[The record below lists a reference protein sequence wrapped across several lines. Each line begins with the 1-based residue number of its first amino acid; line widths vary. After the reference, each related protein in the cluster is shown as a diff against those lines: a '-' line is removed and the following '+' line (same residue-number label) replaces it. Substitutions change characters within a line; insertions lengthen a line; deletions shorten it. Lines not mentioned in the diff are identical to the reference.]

1 LKFKFLGWKFRPVK
15 IIWIEGPVGPIFF
28 GETILYLRAI
38 TIGYAVPVDHF
49 DASVHS
55 LFQSS
60 INLRLNKVNR
70 LITLFAASE
79 GDLPQGIRL
88 DAPANFTFEKL
99 QTGEPAVC
107 RDGILRFKNTS
118 LTIQLRGARRW
129 KSDLPSLMVDA
140 SNPVVLPAWDL
151 VWEALNKRQRFSKS
165 EILAED
171 FFRSDESESASVS
184 QNAGKAMRDLLRAA
198 RRYAL
203 PNREA
208 VRALIGLGPGLTP
221 SGDDLLVGYIAGL
234 WSSVHDRNER
244 LQFISSLGKTI
255 VRLSRMTNDISRTY
269 LLHAVRGQ
277 ISSWLANLVTAMSRG
292 EPPEHLLEIAET
304 AMKVGHTSGMDAVT
318 GMLVGL
324 DAWRDKPLL
333 AI

>member
-1 LKFKFLGWKFRPVK
+1 LGWKFRPVK
-15 IIWIEGPVGPIFF
+15 IIWIEEPVGPVFF

-55 LFQSS
+55 FFQSS

-70 LITLFAASE
+70 LITLFASSE

-88 DAPANFTFEKL
+88 DAPAYFTFEKL

-107 RDGILRFKNTS
+107 RDGILRFKSTS
-118 LTIQLRGARRW
+118 LTVHLRGARRW
-129 KSDLPSLMVDA
+129 KCDLPSLKVDV
-140 SNPVVLPAWDL
+140 SNPVVLPAWNL
-151 VWEALNKRQRFSKS
+151 VWEALNKQQRLSKS

-171 FFRSDESESASVS
+171 FFRSDESEGASVS
-184 QNAGKAMRDLLRAA
+184 HNAGKAMRELLQAA
-198 RRYAL
+198 RRYEV

-208 VRALIGLGPGLTP
+208 VSALIGLGPGLTP
-221 SGDDLLVGYIAGL
+221 SGDDLLVGYMAGL
-234 WSSVHDRNER
+234 WSTVHNRNER
-244 LQFISSLGKTI
+244 LQFISSLGKMI
-255 VRLSRMTNDISRTY
+255 IRLSRMTNDISRTY
-269 LLHAVRGQ
+269 LFHAVRGQ
-277 ISSWLANLVTAMSRG
+277 VSSWLANLAEAIGRG
-292 EPPEHLLEIAET
+292 ESPERLLEIAET
-304 AMKVGHTSGMDAVT
+304 AMRVGHTSGMDAMT

-324 DAWRDKPLL
+324 AVWGDMPLL